1 MKRRTPY
8 FRKLSEESKHLRHI
22 LSLRHNM
29 YPVHIA
35 KIGTYFQHPE
45 NSE

>member
-22 LSLRHNM
+22 LSQLTM
-29 YPVHIA
+29 YPIHIA
-35 KIGTYFQHPE
+35 KIRTDFQHPE